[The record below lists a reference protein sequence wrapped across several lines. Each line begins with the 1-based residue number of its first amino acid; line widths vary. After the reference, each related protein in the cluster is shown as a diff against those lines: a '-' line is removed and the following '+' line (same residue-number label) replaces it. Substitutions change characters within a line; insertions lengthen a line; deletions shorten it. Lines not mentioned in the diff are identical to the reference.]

1 MECARRDFETTVR
14 YRLNATI
21 RKVRPD
27 LHLETPDLT
36 LLSNIKVT
44 IFTREKKKFNIE
56 YNLERYFAY
65 K

>member
-44 IFTREKKKFNIE
+44 IFTREKKKIQ